1 MTLSPPKT
9 LAEEGDYWI
18 VPDKLFDGGRLVED
32 TALHIR
38 DGRVAERTTTPDLP
52 GDRVWRLSGTVSPGF
67 FDIQVNGGGGVLFNA
82 DPTADGA
89 RAIAAAHRRF
99 GTAAILPT
107 LITDAPEVLDAAVE
121 AMPEAIGRRGV
132 MGLHIE
138 GPHIAEAK
146 RGTHAAEFIRP
157 LDDKTLQA
165 VERLRVADVPVLIT
179 LAPEAV
185 VTGQVAAL
193 TRLGAVVSIGHSNA
207 TAEAAEALLS
217 EGAQAFTHLFNAMSQ
232 MQGRAPAVAGA
243 AINSEAYVSIICDG
257 IHVDPAMLA
266 MAIRAR
272 PMPDR
277 MILISDAMPT
287 VGGTDH
293 FTLYGQMIRLRD
305 GRLINAEGSL
315 AGAHTT
321 MAEGVVFLTGRLGL
335 PLEQALRMAITNPA
349 RLMGLEDRFRLD
361 GGYAGDLVR
370 IEAGAVERLAL

>member
-18 VPDKLFDGGRLVED
+18 VPDKLFDGDRLVED
-32 TALHIR
+32 AALHIR
-38 DGRVAERTTTPDLP
+38 DGRVAELTTALDPP

-67 FDIQVNGGGGVLFNA
+67 LDIQVNGGGGVLFNT

-89 RAIAAAHRRF
+89 GAIAAAHRRF
-99 GTAAILPT
+99 GTGAILPT
-107 LITDAPEVLDAAVE
+107 LITDTPEVLDAAVE
-121 AMPEAIGRRGV
+121 AMPEAIVQRGV

-157 LDDKTLQA
+157 LDDRTLRA
-165 VERLRVADVPVLIT
+165 VEGLRAADVPVLIT

-185 VTGQVAAL
+185 APGQVAEL

-217 EGAQAFTHLFNAMSQ
+217 EGAQAFTHLYNAMSQ
-232 MQGRAPAVAGA
+232 MQGRAPGVTGA
-243 AINSEAYVSIICDG
+243 AINSEAYVSMICDG

-266 MAIRAR
+266 LAIRAR
-272 PMPDR
+272 PVPDR

-287 VGGTDH
+287 VGGPDQ
-293 FTLYGQMIRLRD
+293 FALYGQEIRLRD
-305 GRLINAEGSL
+305 ERLINAEGAL

-321 MAEGVVFLTGRLGL
+321 MAEGVVFLTERLGV
-335 PLEQALRMAITNPA
+335 PLEQALRMAITNPT
-349 RLMGLEDRFRLD
+349 RLMGLEDRFRLA
-361 GGYAGDLVR
+361 GGYTGALVR
-370 IEAGAVERLAL
+370 IEGDAVQPLSL